1 MNHHYGAASFMVW
14 PTCTEDSACVADFIR
29 RRNCVSWFSDVN
41 VNWKDIESTLPMI
54 MYYRENIQAYT
65 TLFKQTFSIS
75 NQCLLLLLLP
85 EGHASKA
92 SCADWTRHKTED
104 ELHHYP
110 LYLAGST
117 WSPALFVHYPTRL
130 IGVRCS
136 GGSCVAPLYGTVS
149 TLTFEQFKTLV

>member
-14 PTCTEDSACVADFIR
+14 PTCTEDSACVADFIC
-29 RRNCVSWFSDVN
+29 RRNCVSWFSDVI
-41 VNWKDIESTLPMI
+41 VNWKGIESTLPMC
-54 MYYRENIQAYT
+54 MHYRENIQAYT
-65 TLFKQTFSIS
+65 TVLKQTFSIS
-75 NQCLLLLLLP
+75 NQCLLLLLLH

-92 SCADWTRHKTED
+92 SCADWRKQDRRWTSS
-104 ELHHYP
+104 LPP

-136 GGSCVAPLYGTVS
+136 GGSRVAPLYGTVS
-149 TLTFEQFKTLV
+149 TLTFEQFKTSV